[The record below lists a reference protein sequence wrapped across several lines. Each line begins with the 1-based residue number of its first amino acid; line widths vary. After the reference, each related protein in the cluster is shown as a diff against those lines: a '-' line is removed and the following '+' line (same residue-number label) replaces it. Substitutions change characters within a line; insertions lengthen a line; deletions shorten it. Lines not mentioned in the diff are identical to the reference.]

1 MLQPQD
7 IAPAF
12 QTRDFRG
19 QPIQLSDFAGKF
31 VLLSF
36 FRNGACAM
44 CNLRVHQMIQQQEK
58 FRAAG
63 IQTIAVFES
72 GLQSIEEHVG
82 KQDPP
87 FPLLPDPQARLY
99 DLYGLESSESKIQ
112 ATMQRPDLQEH
123 IQAAGEAGFVLTHE
137 EGSNFHRMP
146 ADFLIGPDGQIWIA
160 HYAQYVYDHLPFE
173 TIFKTVEEAQ
183 KAPVSS

>member
-1 MLQPQD
+1 MLHPGEL
-7 IAPAF
+7 APAF
-12 QTRDFRG
+12 QTQDFRG
-19 QPIQLSDFAGKF
+19 QTVQLSDFHGQF

-44 CNLRVHQMIQQQEK
+44 CNLRVHQLIQQQPAFK
-58 FRAAG
+58 AAG
-63 IQTIAVFES
+63 VQTITVFES

-82 KQDPP
+82 QQQAP
-87 FPLLPDPQARLY
+87 FPILPDPQAKLY
-99 DLYGLESSESKIQ
+99 DLYQVETSEAKIQ

-146 ADFLIGPDGQIWIA
+146 ADFLIGPDQNIWMA
-160 HYAQYVYDHLPFE
+160 HYADYVYDHLPLE
-173 TIFKTVEEAQ
+173 AIFRAVEEA
-183 KAPVSS
+183 KTAFSS